1 MIKDYLNKH
10 LVYQSDLLKNI
21 NNIISKIG
29 YDPNDKIRDEVWF
42 YCMKN
47 KIDILSTEIN
57 NTNKINNFG
66 YSDVGFITQLF
77 SIFKRNKIFC
87 MKEEK
92 ISICQICYERKIL
105 EENFHDLFLI
115 IDDYYIKFKSIK
127 QILLYQLIMEGTVP
141 CNRCDFGNDMKTAK
155 IYYNI
160 TEYPTYL
167 FILFDLKNHDNL
179 KEKLE
184 GIKRLTKIII
194 RFSN

>member
-1 MIKDYLNKH
+1 
-10 LVYQSDLLKNI
+10 
-21 NNIISKIG
+21 
-29 YDPNDKIRDEVWF
+29 
-42 YCMKN
+42 
-47 KIDILSTEIN
+47 
-57 NTNKINNFG
+57 
-66 YSDVGFITQLF
+66 
-77 SIFKRNKIFC
+77 

-115 IDDYYIKFKSIK
+115 IDDYYIKFKSIT

-141 CNRCDFGNDMKTAK
+141 CNRFDFGNNIKTAK

-194 RFSN
+194 RFSNKTIYYLKGFISCPYMNHYTVYINNLDLLNLLFF

>member
-21 NNIISKIG
+21 HNIISKIG

-66 YSDVGFITQLF
+66 YSDMGFITQLF
-77 SIFKRNKIFC
+77 SIFKMNKIFC

-92 ISICQICYERKIL
+92 ISICQVCNERKII
-105 EENFHDLFLI
+105 EENFHDFFLI
-115 IDDYYIKFKSIK
+115 IDDYYIKFKSIE
-127 QILLYQLIMEGTVP
+127 QILSYQLIMGGTVP
-141 CNRCDFGNDMKTAK
+141 SNRCDFGNDIKTTK
-155 IYYNI
+155 IY
-160 TEYPTYL
+160 
-167 FILFDLKNHDNL
+167 
-179 KEKLE
+179 
-184 GIKRLTKIII
+184 
-194 RFSN
+194 